1 MRTPL
6 RPLAVLLLA
15 AALLA
20 AAGCGGS
27 EASGLE
33 GANPTV
39 GKGLFVEKC
48 GSCHTLADAATASQ
62 VGPNLDDALAR
73 SRAEGFDRST
83 LFRVTLDQIDLAA
96 PPMPADIV
104 EGQDAVDVA
113 AYVASVAGVPPQ
125 QQQQTTTGAET
136 TGETTTS
143 P

>member
-1 MRTPL
+1 VRTQL

-20 AAGCGGS
+20 AVGCGGG

-73 SRAEGFDRST
+73 SREEGFDQST

-96 PPMPADIV
+96 PPMPADLV

-113 AYVASVAGVPPQ
+113 AYVASVAGRPP
-125 QQQQTTTGAET
+125 QTTTGADT
-136 TGETTTS
+136 TGGTTTA

>member
-1 MRTPL
+1 VRTPL
-6 RPLAVLLLA
+6 RPLAVLSLA
-15 AALLA
+15 AALLTA
-20 AAGCGGS
+20 VGCGGS

-48 GSCHTLADAATASQ
+48 GSCHTLADAATVSQ

-73 SRAEGFDRST
+73 SRQEGFDQST

-125 QQQQTTTGAET
+125 QQQQTTGQ
-136 TGETTTS
+136 TTTEAA

>member
-1 MRTPL
+1 VRTPL
-6 RPLAVLLLA
+6 RPLAVLSLA

-20 AAGCGGS
+20 AVGCGGS

-73 SRAEGFDRST
+73 SRQEGFDQST

-125 QQQQTTTGAET
+125 QQQQTTGQ
-136 TGETTTS
+136 TTTEAA